1 MKKNILLLLISAV
14 APLLIKAQV
23 QKILQSKWVKIMQ
36 NDSLGNY
43 IEAEKDFQKFYTAYL
58 KKEAKELKERG
69 NAGEAHLESQEEL
82 LIAGYIKWS
91 VAIKPF
97 VKADGSIMPIQER
110 IEIINEANKNRHR

>member
-1 MKKNILLLLISAV
+1 MKKTILVLLISTA

-58 KKEAKELKERG
+58 KKEAKELKERS

-97 VKADGSIMPIQER
+97 VRYDGSIMPIDER
-110 IEIINEANKNRHR
+110 MVIINDANKNRHK